1 MTTSENAI
9 NRLSAEEHSRQLRRA
24 IVASTVGTVI
34 EAYDFLLYVLVAP
47 LVFAKLFFPDSDP
60 LVGVLQAF
68 GIYAVGFIARPV
80 GAALFGHWGDRIGRK
95 ATLIATLL
103 LTGLSTFAVGFVPG
117 YASIGIWGAVILTVV
132 RFIQGLGIGGE
143 WGGATLMAM
152 EWARTNA
159 HRGFITSWPQWG
171 GPAGLFFANVAV
183 LAFSAISGDQFL
195 DWGWRVPFWLS
206 IVMVGVGL
214 YIRLG
219 ILETPVFTRILEERR
234 IERAPVLEV
243 IKRQPK
249 EIILTALAR
258 MAEQGPFYVYAAFV
272 FVYGTKV
279 LGSSRDFLLTALLV
293 ATGLSAVTIP
303 LSGFISD
310 RIGRKRMYLIG
321 AVTTGVFAFIYFGMM
336 NTMVPGLIFL
346 AIVLSFIPHDM
357 MYGPQAALIAEC
369 FTPRLRY
376 SGSSLGF
383 HLASIVAGGPA
394 PLIATALFAA
404 TGSGYAVAL
413 YILFCALV
421 SIAATAFLPDYTNRD
436 ISREHDEPGAAAA
449 PAAAAS
455 GPIS

>member
-1 MTTSENAI
+1 MMTTGIAAGSLSEA
-9 NRLSAEEHSRQLRRA
+9 EHSRQLRRA
-24 IVASTVGTVI
+24 IFAGTVGTII
-34 EAYDFLLYVLVAP
+34 EAYDFLLYVIVAP
-47 LVFAKLFFPDSDP
+47 LVFAKLFFPASAP
-60 LVGVLQAF
+60 LVGILQAF

-80 GAALFGHWGDRIGRK
+80 GAALFGHYGDRIGRK
-95 ATLIATLL
+95 VTLIATLL

-117 YASIGIWGAVILTVV
+117 YQTIGIWGAVILTVV

-143 WGGATLMAM
+143 WGGATLIAM

-171 GPAGLFFANVAV
+171 GPAGLFLANLAV
-183 LAFSAISGDQFL
+183 LVFSAISGDQFL
-195 DWGWRVPFWLS
+195 AWGWRVPFWLS

-219 ILETPVFTRILEERR
+219 ILETPVFTRIIEERR
-234 IERAPVLEV
+234 VERTPVIEV

-249 EIILTALAR
+249 QIILTALCR

-279 LGSSRDFLLTALLV
+279 SGMSRDFLLTAVLV
-293 ATGLSAVTIP
+293 ATI
-303 LSGFISD
+303 LSGVTTPLAGHISD

-321 AVTTGVFAFIYFGMM
+321 AATVGVFAFIYFAMM
-336 NTMVPGLIFL
+336 NTMVPALVFL
-346 AIVLSFIPHDM
+346 AIVLSFVPHDM

-383 HLASIVAGGPA
+383 HLSSVIAGGPA

-404 TGSGYAVAL
+404 FGSGYAVAC
-413 YILFCALV
+413 YILFCAVV
-421 SIAATAFLPDYTNRD
+421 SISATAFLPDYTNRD
-436 ISREHDEPGAAAA
+436 ISQEHDA
-449 PAAAAS
+449 PADAPQTAAS
-455 GPIS
+455 S

>member
-1 MTTSENAI
+1 MTITEAASPQ
-9 NRLSAEEHSRQLRRA
+9 LSDAEHSRQLRRA
-24 IVASTVGTVI
+24 MVASTVGTII

-47 LVFAKLFFPDSDP
+47 LVFAKLYFPSSDP

-68 GIYAVGFIARPV
+68 GIYAVGFVARPV
-80 GAALFGHWGDRIGRK
+80 GAALFGHYGDRIGRK
-95 ATLIATLL
+95 VTLIATLL

-152 EWARTNA
+152 EWAKTNA

-171 GPAGLFFANVAV
+171 GPAGLFFANIAV
-183 LAFSAISGDQFL
+183 LIFSAISGDQFL
-195 DWGWRVPFWLS
+195 NWGWRVPFWIS

-219 ILETPVFTRILEERR
+219 IFETPVFARILEERR
-234 IERAPVLEV
+234 IARTPVVEV

-249 EIILTALAR
+249 QIILTALCR

-279 LGSSRDFLLTALLV
+279 SGMSRDFLLTALLV
-293 ATGLSAVTIP
+293 ATGLSAISIP
-303 LSGFISD
+303 LSGYISD

-321 AVTTGVFAFIYFGMM
+321 AVSVGVFGFIYFAMM
-336 NTMVPGLIFL
+336 NSMIPALIFL
-346 AIVLSFIPHDM
+346 AIVLSFVPHDM

-369 FTPRLRY
+369 FAPRLRY

-383 HLASIVAGGPA
+383 HLASLVAGGPA

-404 TGSGYAVAL
+404 YHSGYAVAV
-413 YILFCALV
+413 YILFCAVV
-421 SIAATAFLPDYTNRD
+421 SISATAFLPDYTNRD
-436 ISREHDEPGAAAA
+436 ISHGEDTAPAGAAQTAA
-449 PAAAAS
+449 TS
-455 GPIS
+455 

>member
-1 MTTSENAI
+1 MTATGMAANDLSEA
-9 NRLSAEEHSRQLRRA
+9 EHSRQLRRA
-24 IVASTVGTVI
+24 VVAGTVGTII
-34 EAYDFLLYVLVAP
+34 EAYDFLLYVIVAP
-47 LVFAKLFFPDSDP
+47 LVFANLYFPSSEP
-60 LVGVLQAF
+60 LAGTLQAF
-68 GIYAVGFIARPV
+68 GIYAVGFVARPL
-80 GAALFGHWGDRIGRK
+80 GAALFGHYGDRIGRK
-95 ATLIATLL
+95 VTLIATLL

-143 WGGATLMAM
+143 WGGATLIAM

-171 GPAGLFFANVAV
+171 GPAGLFFANLAV

-195 DWGWRVPFWLS
+195 SWGWRVPFWLS

-219 ILETPVFTRILEERR
+219 ILETPVFTRILEQRR
-234 IERAPVLEV
+234 VERAPVIEV

-249 EIILTALAR
+249 QIILTALCR

-279 LGSSRDFLLTALLV
+279 SGVSRDFLLTAVLT
-293 ATGLSAVTIP
+293 ATL
-303 LSGFISD
+303 LSGVTTPLAGHISD

-321 AVTTGVFAFIYFGMM
+321 AVSVGVFGFIYFAMM
-336 NTMVPGLIFL
+336 NSMVPGLIFL
-346 AIVLSFIPHDM
+346 AIVLSFVPHDM

-376 SGSSLGF
+376 SGSSLGY
-383 HLASIVAGGPA
+383 HLSSVLAGGPA

-413 YILFCALV
+413 YILFCAVV
-421 SIAATAFLPDYTNRD
+421 SITATAFLPDYTNRD
-436 ISREHDEPGAAAA
+436 ISQEHDIASAATTAA
-449 PAAAAS
+449 
-455 GPIS
+455 

>member
-1 MTTSENAI
+1 MTATGMAANDLSEV
-9 NRLSAEEHSRQLRRA
+9 EHSRQLRRA
-24 IVASTVGTVI
+24 VVAGTVGTII
-34 EAYDFLLYVLVAP
+34 EAYDFLLYVIVAP
-47 LVFAKLFFPDSDP
+47 LVFANLYFPSSEP
-60 LVGVLQAF
+60 LAGTLQAF
-68 GIYAVGFIARPV
+68 GIYAVGFVARPV
-80 GAALFGHWGDRIGRK
+80 GAALFGHYGDRIGRK
-95 ATLIATLL
+95 VTLIATLL

-143 WGGATLMAM
+143 WGGATLIAM

-171 GPAGLFFANVAV
+171 GPAGLFFANLAV

-195 DWGWRVPFWLS
+195 SWGWRVPFWLS

-219 ILETPVFTRILEERR
+219 ILETPVFTRILEQRR
-234 IERAPVLEV
+234 VERAPVIEV

-249 EIILTALAR
+249 QIILTALCR

-279 LGSSRDFLLTALLV
+279 SGVSRDFLLTAVLT
-293 ATGLSAVTIP
+293 ATL
-303 LSGFISD
+303 LSGVTTPLAGHISD

-321 AVTTGVFAFIYFGMM
+321 AVSVGVFAFIYFAMM
-336 NTMVPGLIFL
+336 NSMVPGLIFL

-376 SGSSLGF
+376 SGSSLGY
-383 HLASIVAGGPA
+383 HLSSVLAGGPA

-413 YILFCALV
+413 YILFCAVV
-421 SIAATAFLPDYTNRD
+421 SITATAFLPDYTNRD
-436 ISREHDEPGAAAA
+436 ISQEHDIASAATTAA
-449 PAAAAS
+449 
-455 GPIS
+455 

>member
-1 MTTSENAI
+1 MKTTGIGASPLSEA
-9 NRLSAEEHSRQLRRA
+9 EHSRQLRRA

-34 EAYDFLLYVLVAP
+34 EAYDFLLYVIVAP
-47 LVFAKLFFPDSDP
+47 LVFAKLFFPASAP
-60 LVGVLQAF
+60 LVGILQAF

-80 GAALFGHWGDRIGRK
+80 GAALFGHYGDRIGRK
-95 ATLIATLL
+95 VTLIATLL

-117 YASIGIWGAVILTVV
+117 YQTIGIWGAVILTVV

-159 HRGFITSWPQWG
+159 HRGFITAWPQWG
-171 GPAGLFFANVAV
+171 GPAGLFLANLAV

-195 DWGWRVPFWLS
+195 TWGWRVPFWLS

-219 ILETPVFTRILEERR
+219 ILETPIFARILEERR
-234 IERAPVLEV
+234 IERTPVIEV

-249 EIILTALAR
+249 QIILTALAR

-279 LGSSRDFLLTALLV
+279 SGASRDFLLTAILV
-293 ATGLSAVTIP
+293 ATA
-303 LSGFISD
+303 LSGVTTPLAGHISD

-321 AVTTGVFAFIYFGMM
+321 AVTTGAFAFIYFAMM

-383 HLASIVAGGPA
+383 HLSSVIAGGPA

-404 TGSGYAVAL
+404 TRSGYAVAL
-413 YILFCALV
+413 YILFCAIV
-421 SIAATAFLPDYTNRD
+421 SISATAFLPDYTNRD
-436 ISREHDEPGAAAA
+436 ISREHDA
-449 PAAAAS
+449 PDAVPEAAAS
-455 GPIS
+455 SSAQA

>member
-1 MTTSENAI
+1 MTATGIAASP
-9 NRLSAEEHSRQLRRA
+9 LSAAEHSRQLRRA
-24 IVASTVGTVI
+24 VVAGTVGTII
-34 EAYDFLLYVLVAP
+34 EAYDFLLYVIVAP
-47 LVFAKLFFPDSDP
+47 LVFAKLYFPSSEP
-60 LVGVLQAF
+60 LAGTLQAF
-68 GIYAVGFIARPV
+68 GIYAVGFVARPV
-80 GAALFGHWGDRIGRK
+80 GAALFGHYGDRIGRK
-95 ATLIATLL
+95 VTLISTLL

-117 YASIGIWGAVILTVV
+117 YASIGIWGAVILTAV

-143 WGGATLMAM
+143 WGGATLIAM

-171 GPAGLFFANVAV
+171 GPAGLFLANLAV

-195 DWGWRVPFWLS
+195 NWGWRVPFWLS

-219 ILETPVFTRILEERR
+219 ILETPVFSRLLEQRR
-234 IERAPVLEV
+234 IERTPVIEV

-249 EIILTALAR
+249 EIILTALCR

-279 LGSSRDFLLTALLV
+279 SGASRDFLLTAVLV
-293 ATGLSAVTIP
+293 ATV
-303 LSGFISD
+303 LSGVTTPLAGHISD

-321 AVTTGVFAFIYFGMM
+321 AVTTGVFAFIYFTMM
-336 NTMVPGLIFL
+336 NSMVPGLIFL
-346 AIVLSFIPHDM
+346 AIVLSFVPHDL

-369 FTPRLRY
+369 FTARLRY

-383 HLASIVAGGPA
+383 HLSSVIAGGPA

-404 TGSGYAVAL
+404 FHSGYAVAV
-413 YILFCALV
+413 YILFCAIV
-421 SIAATAFLPDYTNRD
+421 SISATAFLPDRTNRD
-436 ISREHDEPGAAAA
+436 ISQEFDAPEAA
-449 PAAAAS
+449 PQAAAS
-455 GPIS
+455 S

>member
-1 MTTSENAI
+1 MTGIAASA
-9 NRLSAEEHSRQLRRA
+9 LSDAEHSRQLRRA
-24 IVASTVGTVI
+24 VVAGTVGTII
-34 EAYDFLLYVLVAP
+34 EAYDFLLYVIVAP
-47 LVFAKLFFPDSDP
+47 LVFANLYFPSSEP
-60 LVGVLQAF
+60 LAGTLQAF
-68 GIYAVGFIARPV
+68 GIYAVGFVARPV
-80 GAALFGHWGDRIGRK
+80 GAALFGHYGDRIGRK
-95 ATLIATLL
+95 VTLIATLL

-117 YASIGIWGAVILTVV
+117 YATIGIWGAVILTVV

-143 WGGATLMAM
+143 WGGATLIAM

-171 GPAGLFFANVAV
+171 GPAGLFLANLAV

-195 DWGWRVPFWLS
+195 SWGWRVPFWLS

-219 ILETPVFTRILEERR
+219 ILETPIFTRILEQRRVERT
-234 IERAPVLEV
+234 PVIEV

-249 EIILTALAR
+249 QIVLTALCR

-279 LGSSRDFLLTALLV
+279 SGVSRDFLLTAVLT
-293 ATGLSAVTIP
+293 ATL
-303 LSGFISD
+303 LSGVTTPLAGHISD
-310 RIGRKRMYLIG
+310 RIGRKRMYMIG
-321 AVTTGVFAFIYFGMM
+321 AVSVGVFGFIYFAMM
-336 NTMVPGLIFL
+336 NSMVPGLIFL

-376 SGSSLGF
+376 SGSSLGY
-383 HLASIVAGGPA
+383 HLSSVIAGGPA

-413 YILFCALV
+413 YILFCAIV
-421 SIAATAFLPDYTNRD
+421 SISATAFLPDYTNRD
-436 ISREHDEPGAAAA
+436 ISQEHDFAS
-449 PAAAAS
+449 AAS
-455 GPIS
+455 TAA

>member
-1 MTTSENAI
+1 MTTTESSPNTLTEA
-9 NRLSAEEHSRQLRRA
+9 EHSRQLRRA
-24 IVASTVGTVI
+24 VVAGTVGTII
-34 EAYDFLLYVLVAP
+34 EAYDFLLYVIVAP
-47 LVFAKLFFPDSDP
+47 LVFAKLYFPSSEP
-60 LVGVLQAF
+60 LAGTLQAF
-68 GIYAVGFIARPV
+68 GIYAVGFVARPL
-80 GAALFGHWGDRIGRK
+80 GAALFGHYGDRIGRK
-95 ATLIATLL
+95 VTLIATLL

-143 WGGATLMAM
+143 WGGATLIAM

-171 GPAGLFFANVAV
+171 GPAGLFFANLAV

-195 DWGWRVPFWLS
+195 SWGWRVPFWLS

-219 ILETPVFTRILEERR
+219 ILETPIFTRIVEERR
-234 IERAPVLEV
+234 IERAPVIEV

-249 EIILTALAR
+249 QIILTALCR

-279 LGSSRDFLLTALLV
+279 SGVSRDFLLTAVLV
-293 ATGLSAVTIP
+293 ATM
-303 LSGFISD
+303 LSGVTTPLAGHISD

-321 AVTTGVFAFIYFGMM
+321 AVSVGVFAFIYFAMM
-336 NTMVPGLIFL
+336 NSMVPAVIFL
-346 AIVLSFIPHDM
+346 AIVLSFVPHDM

-383 HLASIVAGGPA
+383 HLSSVIAGGPA

-413 YILFCALV
+413 YILFCAVV
-421 SIAATAFLPDYTNRD
+421 SVTATAFLPDYTNRD
-436 ISREHDEPGAAAA
+436 ISQEHDALRPV
-449 PAAAAS
+449 PATAAS
-455 GPIS
+455 

>member
-1 MTTSENAI
+1 MSATDTFGAPLSE
-9 NRLSAEEHSRQLRRA
+9 AEHARQLRRA
-24 IVASTVGTVI
+24 MVASTVGTII
-34 EAYDFLLYVLVAP
+34 EAYDFLLYVIVAP
-47 LVFAKLFFPDSDP
+47 LVFAKLFFPSSVP
-60 LVGVLQAF
+60 LIGILQAF
-68 GIYAVGFIARPV
+68 GIYAVGFVARPV
-80 GAALFGHWGDRIGRK
+80 GAMLFGHYGDRIGRK
-95 ATLIATLL
+95 VTLIATLL

-171 GPAGLFFANVAV
+171 GPAGLFLANLAV

-195 DWGWRVPFWLS
+195 TWGWRVPFWLS
-206 IVMVGVGL
+206 IVMVGIGM

-219 ILETPVFTRILEERR
+219 ILETPVFSRIVEERR
-234 IERAPVLEV
+234 VERTPVIEVL
-243 IKRQPK
+243 KRQPK
-249 EIILTALAR
+249 QIILTALAR

-279 LGSSRDFLLTALLV
+279 SGASRDLLLTSVLV
-293 ATGLSAVTIP
+293 ATALSAVTTP
-303 LSGFISD
+303 LAGHLSD

-321 AVTTGVFAFIYFGMM
+321 AATTGVFAFVYFAMM

-346 AIVLSFIPHDM
+346 AIVLSFIPHDL

-376 SGSSLGF
+376 SGSSLGY
-383 HLASIVAGGPA
+383 HLSSVIAGGPA

-404 TGSGYAVAL
+404 FGSGYAVAV
-413 YILFCALV
+413 YVLFTAIV
-421 SIAATAFLPDYTNRD
+421 SICATAFLPDYTNRD
-436 ISREHDEPGAAAA
+436 ISQEHDALDAATR
-449 PAAAAS
+449 AAAS
-455 GPIS
+455 S